1 VITGH
6 TCIVHSVYSVGPISN
21 NSLINLC
28 TLYVN
33 ALGRECRVI
42 FGIQGHIVL
51 CSENKVLLKL
61 FGKNESGFDL
71 RV

>member
-6 TCIVHSVYSVGPISN
+6 TCIVHSVDSGGPISN

-42 FGIQGHIVL
+42 FGIQEHIVL
-51 CSENKVLLKL
+51 SSENKVY
-61 FGKNESGFDL
+61 
-71 RV
+71 